1 MSYDKKAITERKQ
14 SAIKSLVGLIDAVDS
29 VPLDDNGQS
38 DTFILDDGT
47 EVMLSYQ
54 INNGTS
60 TTTLTLGSDS
70 VKYTIVE
77 EKRTE
82 RLLQEEFRNDRR
94 TDYQ

>member
-94 TDYQ
+94 TDH